1 MTDTAPTPTRS
12 ASGFDLTPP
21 SPQELRRLEADLTD
35 EEREVLLHHG
45 TEAPFCGGLLNNKT
59 DGV

>member
-1 MTDTAPTPTRS
+1 MTEAATSRVISSAGFEISPPAPDER
-12 ASGFDLTPP
+12 G
-21 SPQELRRLEADLTD
+21 RLEAALTD

-45 TEAPFCGGLLNNKT
+45 TEAPFCGGLLGQKD